1 MKRPRLETLI
11 NLALI
16 VVAIAFVFS
25 LISRYV
31 KREATSGP
39 RKPPTE
45 IGAKIDLSG
54 IEWGK
59 SEATVLFVLS
69 TKCPFCTDSMPFYK
83 RLVQETKGRARF
95 IGLFQQNE
103 SEARQYLQ
111 DNGLAIEDVRKF
123 TPSQLGVSGVPTL
136 ILANQQG
143 IVQDLW
149 FGKIGANSESLVLKR
164 IKGEAGNDG
173 VSLNPEELQGIFAR
187 KEAVVVLNV
196 DERDVY
202 QREHFSGAINIPFD
216 ELESR
221 MDDELKPDQKIII
234 YEEGP
239 QKYSYE
245 AFEILKNNGFK
256 DVSVLRGGF
265 QMWKASTQQDG
276 TKR

>member
-1 MKRPRLETLI
+1 
-11 NLALI
+11 
-16 VVAIAFVFS
+16 
-25 LISRYV
+25 
-31 KREATSGP
+31 
-39 RKPPTE
+39 
-45 IGAKIDLSG
+45 
-54 IEWGK
+54 
-59 SEATVLFVLS
+59 
-69 TKCPFCTDSMPFYK
+69 MPFYK

-164 IKGEAGNDG
+164 IKGEADNDG